1 MAYGRRVAGLLA
13 AAAAAQQVVTPLRDF
28 TVSCPA
34 TYVWDD
40 ETLSG
45 GGHLFEYYH
54 FLIDFAPRVLEA
66 FEANGEECEDITIL
80 APQKLSGGKRVFLVE
95 LNEAAS
101 MRGQLAAVFEPQ
113 HRITVELWQG
123 HGKDP
128 LPEVL
133 DGRRIGSPD
142 AESWSAQPR
151 YRFDRFRSRVLA
163 DAKVHTRF
171 TGSPPPASSPRS
183 RPPLQRQ
190 RLPLQAPRQ
199 RPNNKTK
206 KRNSNL
212 IAGPAQASP
221 LRLHVLQHHTARS
234 KSPPPRA
241 PVGEFG
247 S

>member
-1 MAYGRRVAGLLA
+1 MAYPRVAGLLA
-13 AAAAAQQVVTPLRDF
+13 AVATAQQVVTPLRDF

-101 MRGQLAAVFEPQ
+101 MRAQLAAVFEPQ

-151 YRFDRFRSRVLA
+151 YRFDRFRSRVL
-163 DAKVHTRF
+163 DGREKRAKFSTSKAPLSAAFHSFRLIF
-171 TGSPPPASSPRS
+171 GRAIIS
-183 RPPLQRQ
+183 RNGLEAWMLFPER
-190 RLPLQAPRQ
+190 
-199 RPNNKTK
+199 
-206 KRNSNL
+206 
-212 IAGPAQASP
+212 
-221 LRLHVLQHHTARS
+221 ARAEHS
-234 KSPPPRA
+234 R
-241 PVGEFG
+241 
-247 S
+247 

>member
-1 MAYGRRVAGLLA
+1 MAYRVAGLLA

-101 MRGQLAAVFEPQ
+101 MRAQLAAVFEPQ

-151 YRFDRFRSRVLA
+151 YRFDRFRSRVLDGA
-163 DAKVHTRF
+163 GKESEIQRLLSRPFPTRF
-171 TGSPPPASSPRS
+171 G
-183 RPPLQRQ
+183 
-190 RLPLQAPRQ
+190 
-199 RPNNKTK
+199 
-206 KRNSNL
+206 
-212 IAGPAQASP
+212 
-221 LRLHVLQHHTARS
+221 
-234 KSPPPRA
+234 
-241 PVGEFG
+241 
-247 S
+247 